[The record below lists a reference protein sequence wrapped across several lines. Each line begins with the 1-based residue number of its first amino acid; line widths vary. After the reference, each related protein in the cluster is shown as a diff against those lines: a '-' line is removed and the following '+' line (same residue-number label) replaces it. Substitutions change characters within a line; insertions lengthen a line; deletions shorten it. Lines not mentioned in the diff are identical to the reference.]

1 MEDEDAPSA
10 GGKKKKKKPKKKKK
24 AAVPGTTE
32 NGTSSSPAPAE
43 QASPKPSP
51 ASPPA
56 TPQAAKSKPAPSSPS
71 ANKSPQPRAS
81 FSSSTTTLPGLSS
94 TTSLPLQTE
103 QTAQS
108 AHKYLQEQGLAGGKT
123 KVKTRAAVG
132 NLGNLDAIPEKKQK
146 GFWSAFAKKKNKNVA
161 SADDDS
167 ETEDEEKEKKGRFS
181 GLSRRTG
188 ELMHQLLRTSQDKKQ
203 GLADMR
209 WEKFVKVR
217 ILWYV
222 WGCRALMRRRGRI
235 AHGGYGLH
243 VPPQYGRFQCAV
255 RPTESQGPRHQL
267 PQAYV
272 LPSSSWICPDC
283 SVLVLQPTRIL
294 PSTR

>member
-1 MEDEDAPSA
+1 M
-10 GGKKKKKKPKKKKK
+10 
-24 AAVPGTTE
+24 
-32 NGTSSSPAPAE
+32 
-43 QASPKPSP
+43 
-51 ASPPA
+51 
-56 TPQAAKSKPAPSSPS
+56 
-71 ANKSPQPRAS
+71 
-81 FSSSTTTLPGLSS
+81 
-94 TTSLPLQTE
+94 
-103 QTAQS
+103 
-108 AHKYLQEQGLAGGKT
+108 HK
-123 KVKTRAAVG
+123 
-132 NLGNLDAIPEKKQK
+132 
-146 GFWSAFAKKKNKNVA
+146 
-161 SADDDS
+161 
-167 ETEDEEKEKKGRFS
+167 
-181 GLSRRTG
+181 
-188 ELMHQLLRTSQDKKQ
+188 LLRTSQDKKQ

-217 ILWYV
+217 ILWCV
-222 WGCRALMRRRGRI
+222 WEYRALMRRRGRI